1 MSDNTAKL
9 SSSGLALNLEKPDD
23 LAFTYPISV
32 KYGRYP
38 LVLVE
43 TWRDLYAELM

>member
-9 SSSGLALNLEKPDD
+9 SSSGLALNLEKPDY

-32 KYGRYP
+32 YGK
-38 LVLVE
+38 LE
-43 TWRDLYAELM
+43 IQ